1 MLSLG
6 TSAIREA
13 TQEREQQSEK
23 TSGGETTRAGAETRE
38 TARAADAQPDEAL
51 LRRPNIQT
59 VRFHNIYT
67 TWTGPNQTFAVFK
80 YDSSTVV
87 RED

>member
-23 TSGGETTRAGAETRE
+23 TSETTRAGAER
-38 TARAADAQPDEAL
+38 QPAPL
-51 LRRPNIQT
+51 TPNRTKHPIRRPHFKCACIRLPQHIYDLGGSELNFCGFQ
-59 VRFHNIYT
+59 VR
-67 TWTGPNQTFAVFK
+67 
-80 YDSSTVV
+80 
-87 RED
+87 

>member
-23 TSGGETTRAGAETRE
+23 TSGGETTRAGAERQPAPLTPNRTKHYLDARTSRPYACIRLPQHIYDLDRSELNFRE
-38 TARAADAQPDEAL
+38 FQ
-51 LRRPNIQT
+51 
-59 VRFHNIYT
+59 VR
-67 TWTGPNQTFAVFK
+67 
-80 YDSSTVV
+80 
-87 RED
+87 

>member
-23 TSGGETTRAGAETRE
+23 TSGGETTRAGAER
-38 TARAADAQPDEAL
+38 QPAPL
-51 LRRPNIQT
+51 TPNRTKHPNRRPPSRPCACIRLPRHIYDLGGSELNFREFQ
-59 VRFHNIYT
+59 VR
-67 TWTGPNQTFAVFK
+67 
-80 YDSSTVV
+80 
-87 RED
+87 